1 MKENVKQIIKNAIEE
16 NAIKFKEATSNV
28 LYQKIGDRLQQ
39 EYKNVAS
46 NLFKKRIN
54 EAAEP
59 TMGFAVAST
68 PPNAVPGSPA
78 PGSPMGPPSPA
89 PGNPP
94 ADPKPGDIWV
104 DKEGNQ
110 WKWTGKG
117 WEKVEPRKPVSPR
130 PPRPGRR
137 KPGGAGFG
145 TPG

>member
-1 MKENVKQIIKNAIEE
+1 MKENVKEIIKNAIEE

-28 LYQKIGDRLQQ
+28 LYQKIGNRLQQ
-39 EYKNVAS
+39 EYKTVAT
-46 NLFKKRIN
+46 NLFKKKIN
-54 EAAEP
+54 EAAEASMVVAGPP
-59 TMGFAVAST
+59 T
-68 PPNAVPGSPA
+68 AVPGSPA

-104 DKEGNQ
+104 DKDGNQ
-110 WKWTGKG
+110 WKWTGKA
-117 WEKVEPRKPVSPR
+117 WEKLAPRKPISPR
-130 PPRPGRR
+130 PARPGRR